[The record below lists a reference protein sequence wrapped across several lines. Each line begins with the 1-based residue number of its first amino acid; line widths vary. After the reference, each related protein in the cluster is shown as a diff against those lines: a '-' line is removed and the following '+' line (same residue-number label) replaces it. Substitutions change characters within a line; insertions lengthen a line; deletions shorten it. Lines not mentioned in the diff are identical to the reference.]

1 MPELPEV
8 EVTRRSVA
16 GGLLGARV
24 RGVEMGLPLRWPLG
38 HDPLALVGTDCGEMS
53 RRGKYLWLPLSRA
66 SARAP
71 RQPPAGAAA
80 QAAAPANVPAGGL
93 LIHLGMSGALAFGA
107 GAGRARA
114 VRPLPPARPIAAC
127 LWLTDP
133 RRFGAVVWSPSLDA
147 EPARKLLSVLGP
159 EPFDPALDE
168 AGFHAG
174 LQARRTPVKTVLLSG
189 ELVVG
194 AGNIYACEALHL
206 ARIDPRTP
214 ANKISR
220 PRAARLLSA
229 VRQVLRHAIEAGGTT
244 LQRLQRQRRGRPLPG
259 AGAGLRPRRRALQY
273 LRDGRAPYRP
283 GAALDLFLRG
293 LPEALGDI
301 APASRDTRVSVSIC
315 RECIRRFPVEPP
327 QARPS
332 RRRRAR
338 AMRHT
343 SHFAG
348 VIRRSA
354 AGNRATI
361 PGQLVNI

>member
-24 RGVEMGLPLRWPLG
+24 RDVRMGLPLRWPLG
-38 HDPLALVGTDCGEMS
+38 HDPRALVGTDCGEMS

-66 SARAP
+66 AAESPGHLPGLPQPASPRAREA
-71 RQPPAGAAA
+71 
-80 QAAAPANVPAGGL
+80 AGGL
-93 LIHLGMSGALAFGA
+93 LIHLGMSGALAFGEA
-107 GAGRARA
+107 
-114 VRPLPPARPIAAC
+114 PAERGPYDHFRLVTDRGC

-133 RRFGAVVWSPSLDA
+133 RRFGAVVWSRALDA

-174 LQARRTPVKTVLLSG
+174 LQGRRTPVKTVLLSG

-214 ANKISR
+214 ANKLSR

-229 VRQVLRHAIEAGGTT
+229 VRQVLRHAIEAGGST
-244 LQRLQRQRRGRPLPG
+244 LKDFS
-259 AGAGLRPRRRALQY
+259 AN
-273 LRDGRAPYRP
+273 
-283 GAALDLFLRG
+283 GAAGHYQEQAQVYGREG
-293 LPEALGDI
+293 
-301 APASRDTRVSVSIC
+301 APCNTCGTAV
-315 RECIRRFPVEPP
+315 RRIVQGQRSTF
-327 QARPS
+327 
-332 RRRRAR
+332 
-338 AMRHT
+338 
-343 SHFAG
+343 FCG
-348 VIRRSA
+348 VCQKR
-354 AGNRATI
+354 
-361 PGQLVNI
+361 

>member
-16 GGLLGARV
+16 PGLLGARV
-24 RGVEMGLPLRWPLG
+24 RDVQMGLPLRWPLG
-38 HDPLALVGTDCGEMS
+38 HDPKALAGSECGEMS
-53 RRGKYLWLPLSRA
+53 RRGKYLWLPLSRSNADPA
-66 SARAP
+66 SRLPGLP
-71 RQPPAGAAA
+71 RGPAE
-80 QAAAPANVPAGGL
+80 PAGGL
-93 LIHLGMSGALAFGA
+93 LIHLGMSGALAFGE
-107 GAGRARA
+107 
-114 VRPLPPARPIAAC
+114 PPAERGPYDHFRLITDRGC

-133 RRFGAVVWSPSLDA
+133 RRFGAVVWSAALDA

-229 VRQVLRHAIEAGGTT
+229 VRQVLRNAIDAGGST
-244 LQRLQRQRRGRPLPG
+244 LKDFSANG
-259 AGAGLRPRRRALQY
+259 AAGHYQEQAQVY
-273 LRDGRAPYRP
+273 GRAGEPCNNCGTAVRRIVQ
-283 GAALDLFLRG
+283 GQRG
-293 LPEALGDI
+293 
-301 APASRDTRVSVSIC
+301 TFFC
-315 RECIRRFPVEPP
+315 
-327 QARPS
+327 
-332 RRRRAR
+332 
-338 AMRHT
+338 
-343 SHFAG
+343 G
-348 VIRRSA
+348 VCQKR
-354 AGNRATI
+354 
-361 PGQLVNI
+361 

>member
-24 RGVEMGLPLRWPLG
+24 RDVQMGLPLRWPLG
-38 HDPLALVGTDCGEMS
+38 HDPKALVGTDCGEMS

-66 SARAP
+66 DDGEAARLPGLP
-71 RQPPAGAAA
+71 RPSGQVAA
-80 QAAAPANVPAGGL
+80 PAGGL
-93 LIHLGMSGALAFGA
+93 LIHLGMSGALAFGDA
-107 GAGRARA
+107 
-114 VRPLPPARPIAAC
+114 PAERGPYDHFRLLTDRGT

-133 RRFGAVVWSPSLDA
+133 RRFGAVVWAPALDA
-147 EPARKLLSVLGP
+147 DPARKLLSVLGP

-220 PRAARLLSA
+220 PRAARLLAA
-229 VRQVLRHAIEAGGTT
+229 VRQVLRRAIEAGGST
-244 LQRLQRQRRGRPLPG
+244 
-259 AGAGLRPRRRALQY
+259 
-273 LRDGRAPYRP
+273 LRDFSANGAAGHYQEQAQVYGRAGEPCNTC
-283 GAALDLFLRG
+283 G
-293 LPEALGDI
+293 
-301 APASRDTRVSVSIC
+301 TTV
-315 RECIRRFPVEPP
+315 RRIV
-327 QARPS
+327 Q
-332 RRRRAR
+332 
-338 AMRHT
+338 
-343 SHFAG
+343 G
-348 VIRRSA
+348 Q
-354 AGNRATI
+354 RATFFC
-361 PGQLVNI
+361 GVCQKR

>member
-16 GGLLGARV
+16 AGLLGARV
-24 RGVEMGLPLRWPLG
+24 RDVQMGLPLRWPLG
-38 HDPLALVGTDCGEMS
+38 HDPKALAGTECGEMS
-53 RRGKYLWLPLSRA
+53 RRGKYLWLPLSRSSSDEA
-66 SARAP
+66 SRLPGLP
-71 RQPPAGAAA
+71 R
-80 QAAAPANVPAGGL
+80 AAPEPAGGL
-93 LIHLGMSGALAFGA
+93 LIHLGMSGALAFGEA
-107 GAGRARA
+107 
-114 VRPLPPARPIAAC
+114 PAERGPYDHFRLLTDRGC

-133 RRFGAVVWSPSLDA
+133 RRFGAVVWAPALDA

-229 VRQVLRHAIEAGGTT
+229 VRQVLRNAIEAGGST
-244 LQRLQRQRRGRPLPG
+244 LKDFSANG
-259 AGAGLRPRRRALQY
+259 AAGHYQEQAQVY
-273 LRDGRAPYRP
+273 GRAGEPCNTC
-283 GAALDLFLRG
+283 GSA
-293 LPEALGDI
+293 
-301 APASRDTRVSVSIC
+301 V
-315 RECIRRFPVEPP
+315 RRIVQGQRSTF
-327 QARPS
+327 
-332 RRRRAR
+332 
-338 AMRHT
+338 
-343 SHFAG
+343 FCG
-348 VIRRSA
+348 VCQKR
-354 AGNRATI
+354 
-361 PGQLVNI
+361 